1 MATAKPMTKA
11 AIIEHMS
18 KKLGTSKKDAKMFIE
33 EFVALAYKEA
43 KKSFVIP
50 DLGKVVVAQRKKRKG
65 RNPKTGESII
75 IPARK
80 TLKFRFAKKAKDS
93 ILGGK

>member
-11 AIIEHMS
+11 AVIEHMS
-18 KKLGTSKKDAKMFIE
+18 KKLGTNKKLAKMFIE
-33 EFVALAYKEA
+33 EFVALSYKEA

-50 DLGKVVVAQRKKRKG
+50 DLGKVVVVNRKKRKG
-65 RNPKTGESII
+65 RNPKTGETIT

-80 TLKFRFAKKAKDS
+80 SLKFRFSKKAKDA
-93 ILGGK
+93 ILGAK